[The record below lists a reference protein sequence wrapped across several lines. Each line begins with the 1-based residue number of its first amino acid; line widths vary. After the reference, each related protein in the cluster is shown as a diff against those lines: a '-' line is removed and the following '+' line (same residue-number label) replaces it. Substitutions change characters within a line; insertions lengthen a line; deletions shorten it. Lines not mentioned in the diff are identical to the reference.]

1 MSFYIVL
8 KLHFKN
14 MIYFALKFTLLYW
27 EKNFNSSFK
36 ISRHPVSTSTIYF
49 WHTIVFKVENSTM
62 FKEITDNGANGY
74 IIGYSFNSRSKTAY
88 SAYNQINIYALTRCF
103 IKGIYYFLEIMDLM
117 IFVRIILSW
126 FVDPFSRIMQ
136 TMVIITEPFVAPV
149 RNIMARI
156 MRSPMRL
163 DFSPIIASLLIAFLQ
178 RLVVII
184 FM

>member
-1 MSFYIVL
+1 MSRYTL
-8 KLHFKN
+8 
-14 MIYFALKFTLLYW
+14 AL
-27 EKNFNSSFK
+27 
-36 ISRHPVSTSTIYF
+36 
-49 WHTIVFKVENSTM
+49 
-62 FKEITDNGANGY
+62 
-74 IIGYSFNSRSKTAY
+74 IG
-88 SAYNQINIYALTRCF
+88 Q
-103 IKGIYYFLEIMDLM
+103 GIYYFLEIMDLM